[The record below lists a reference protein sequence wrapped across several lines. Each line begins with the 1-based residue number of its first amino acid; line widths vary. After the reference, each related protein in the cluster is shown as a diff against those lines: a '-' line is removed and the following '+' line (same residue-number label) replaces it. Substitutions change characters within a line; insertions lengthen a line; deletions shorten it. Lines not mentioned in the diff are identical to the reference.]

1 MNSSFRWLWLVVA
14 VIVVVVLALAGLFRP
29 IGEFSRF
36 ASLPVIRIVSGWSST
51 ASDTVDARIKELEA
65 RNSGLAVDYVRLK
78 ALEEENRTLRAQA
91 KFLDRSGYDSV
102 GARVIGRDV
111 SGKRALLTIDRGQED
126 SLETGQ
132 AVITDQGVFIGKIS
146 QILDRVATVE
156 LVTDPR
162 SRVAASLQADGQLSG
177 VIEGRG
183 NGAGVLTYI
192 PSSESLI
199 ADQLIVT
206 AGTEDK
212 VPGNL
217 PIGVVNTVEGKPT
230 DPFMN
235 ATIEPIVSLDRI
247 VFVSVLRP
255 TALRPRL

>member
-1 MNSSFRWLWLVVA
+1 MSPTARWLWLLGA
-14 VIVVVVLALAGLFRP
+14 VIAVAVLALAGLFRP
-29 IGEFSRF
+29 IGEAARF
-36 ASLPVIRIVSGWSST
+36 ASLPVVRWISGWASHATDT
-51 ASDTVDARIKELEA
+51 ADSRVKELESRLA
-65 RNSGLAVDYVRLK
+65 TLAVDHVRLK
-78 ALEEENRTLRAQA
+78 ALEEENRTLRSQA

-111 SGKRALLTIDRGQED
+111 SGKRALLVIDRGRED
-126 SLETGQ
+126 SIELGQ
-132 AVITDQGVFIGKIS
+132 AVVTDQGVFIGKIS
-146 QILDRVATVE
+146 QILDRVSTVE

-162 SRVAASLQADGQLSG
+162 SRVAAALEADGQIAG

-183 NGAGVLTYI
+183 NGAAVLTYI
-192 PSSESLI
+192 PSSHSI
-199 ADQLIVT
+199 VADQLIVT

-230 DPFMN
+230 DPFLN
-235 ATIEPIVSLDRI
+235 ATIEPVVSLDRV